1 MISEEIASEGIL
13 GFLDYFLRNY
23 DMRLEE
29 YLLIS
34 EGKAADLIKE
44 ETEEEISP
52 LIVLM
57 KMQIDRDRISDK
69 LTTNIHELVVKHLE
83 RPTCPLIPVV
93 RIEENE
99 NKKIR
104 FTGMGVI
111 KDGKLIGKLDE
122 DQTIG
127 YIWTE
132 GKVNQGV
139 TEIKCEQGAANL
151 AVIRG
156 KSTATPVFDGDGGIY
171 IRIKTRTTFGI
182 SEIYGFEN
190 IKIDEVLKIL
200 KARAA
205 EKSAVI

>member
-1 MISEEIASEGIL
+1 
-13 GFLDYFLRNY
+13 
-23 DMRLEE
+23 
-29 YLLIS
+29 
-34 EGKAADLIKE
+34 
-44 ETEEEISP
+44 
-52 LIVLM
+52 
-57 KMQIDRDRISDK
+57 
-69 LTTNIHELVVKHLE
+69 
-83 RPTCPLIPVV
+83 
-93 RIEENE
+93 
-99 NKKIR
+99 
-104 FTGMGVI
+104 MGVI

-205 EKSAVI
+205 EKISGYITDCFEKSISLNADIYGFGDMIRRKHPKVWKSIKDSWEQIYPSIKIQTDVDVKIANEGKITNSLIMGEK